1 LIGNRKYHMKD
12 QCVIYYGQIQMVSP
26 PSVSEEEQ
34 SEEEQSEEEQSEE
47 EQSEEEQS
55 EEELARAGPLDR
67 SER

>member
-47 EQSEEEQS
+47 E
-55 EEELARAGPLDR
+55 LARAGPLDR

>member
-1 LIGNRKYHMKD
+1 MKD

-34 SEEEQSEEEQSEE
+34 SEEEQSEEE
-47 EQSEEEQS
+47 
-55 EEELARAGPLDR
+55 LARAGPLDR